1 MIEKLNIPIQN
12 KDTIRVEVTMN
23 LGRVSLP
30 WKVWSISEYDVY
42 DNPIYYENSTGYW
55 TRSTYK
61 KGKRVKY
68 ENSRGEVVEYFFSDD
83 GLYLGK
89 KKKLYSE

>member
-1 MIEKLNIPIQN
+1 MIDKLNIPIHN
-12 KDTIRVEVTMN
+12 KNTSRVEVTIN

-30 WKVWSISEYDVY
+30 WKAWSISEYDVD
-42 DNPIYYENSTGYW
+42 DNPTYYGNSTGYW